1 MLALLIVAS
10 PNRQPAV
17 APCGFGTE
25 PTKALG
31 CYVPFYDPKFTA
43 RP

>member
-10 PNRQPAV
+10 PKLQLAE
-17 APCGFGTE
+17 ALCSLGHE

-31 CYVPFYDPKFTA
+31 CYVPSSDPKFTA